1 MFNGRLS
8 IGGSLSYIYG
18 MKEKL
23 LLNLFLGVAMGAMLG
38 ACGDK
43 SSTAVEE
50 RCNCDFEFR
59 ESVAAMDWG
68 DDTAYVF
75 GHKTPDVDAVT
86 SSLAYAALMR
96 AMGHN
101 AVAKVS
107 SPVNRETEFVAKQLG
122 FELPD
127 EMVSVKPG
135 TRLILT
141 DHAEYVQSVDGAH
154 EAKILQIIDHHTPG
168 DIDADSSAYVRRE
181 LWGST
186 CTLIKYLYQEAGV
199 KLDDEVAKILLA
211 GILSDTRNLTKV
223 NTTRAD
229 SVVLG
234 ELMNQLKMSS
244 DSVRSLFRGM
254 SEASHD
260 MSGMTDKEI
269 FLADYKDYTIGD
281 FDLGI
286 ASENWY
292 DDSTKDDF
300 FERMFAVMPE
310 IAKEKD
316 RDILLSKVDL
326 HTPNPDPAASEDS
339 LYLNAG
345 TYILYYGV
353 GDYAEKAKEIAESA
367 FGESVKEGICYSA
380 ETLSRKTHVVPMVT
394 DAIEKIS
401 VQPLAK

>member
-50 RCNCDFEFR
+50 RCGCDFEFR

-186 CTLIKYLYQEAGV
+186 CTLIKYLYQH
-199 KLDDEVAKILLA
+199 
-211 GILSDTRNLTKV
+211 S
-223 NTTRAD
+223 
-229 SVVLG
+229 
-234 ELMNQLKMSS
+234 
-244 DSVRSLFRGM
+244 
-254 SEASHD
+254 
-260 MSGMTDKEI
+260 
-269 FLADYKDYTIGD
+269 
-281 FDLGI
+281 
-286 ASENWY
+286 
-292 DDSTKDDF
+292 
-300 FERMFAVMPE
+300 
-310 IAKEKD
+310 
-316 RDILLSKVDL
+316 
-326 HTPNPDPAASEDS
+326 
-339 LYLNAG
+339 
-345 TYILYYGV
+345 
-353 GDYAEKAKEIAESA
+353 
-367 FGESVKEGICYSA
+367 
-380 ETLSRKTHVVPMVT
+380 
-394 DAIEKIS
+394 
-401 VQPLAK
+401 

>member
-23 LLNLFLGVAMGAMLG
+23 LSNLFLGVAMGAMLG

-50 RCNCDFEFR
+50 RCGCDFEFR

-86 SSLAYAALMR
+86 SSLAYAALMRAMGHNAVATALMR

-254 SEASHD
+254 SDASHD
-260 MSGMTDKEI
+260 MSGTSDKEI
-269 FLADYKDYTIGD
+269 FLADYKDYTIGG

-286 ASENWY
+286 AS
-292 DDSTKDDF
+292 DSWRIIRT
-300 FERMFAVMPE
+300 
-310 IAKEKD
+310 I
-316 RDILLSKVDL
+316 
-326 HTPNPDPAASEDS
+326 
-339 LYLNAG
+339 
-345 TYILYYGV
+345 
-353 GDYAEKAKEIAESA
+353 
-367 FGESVKEGICYSA
+367 
-380 ETLSRKTHVVPMVT
+380 
-394 DAIEKIS
+394 
-401 VQPLAK
+401 PLANLILVLQARIGMTIRPRMNFLNGCLQSCRKLPRKRTVIFYCPRWTCIR